1 MNSIQSDIAEAFW
14 FQIRALG
21 YLPDNDK
28 LLRLLESVYLAGASD
43 ALSGMVSE
51 DDL

>member
-1 MNSIQSDIAEAFW
+1 MNSIQSEIVEAFW
-14 FQIRALG
+14 SQIRALG
-21 YLPDNDK
+21 YSPDNDK

-43 ALSGMVSE
+43 ALSGEVSE